1 MAFVLCRACG
11 NQVSPDASSC
21 PRCGATT
28 PAVAES
34 GSSPAT
40 GATPSPFRK
49 PPAPASA
56 RDAAE
61 SAPPPS
67 SRLAPDVER
76 KGGAP
81 ARQTRSASTRVHG
94 MIVAGLLIILLFL
107 WYGLANRQPAP
118 SPTLATT
125 SAPTSRRHL
134 SSAQRQAANEA
145 LQALKALES
154 VTTAGVTYR
163 DYAPRVLDAKVT
175 IDRYLIN
182 HRDDDEAIARSIKRA
197 ADLYVL
203 ASSAWSVST
212 GVSDQVWYDL
222 QRFVPERRAAVAEM
236 CPAAL
241 TVWDEIT
248 QNKRFYGELLRRSL
262 PDLWG
267 CASEALAEVQRLV
280 GATG

>member
-154 VTTAGVTYR
+154 VTTAGVTYTY
-163 DYAPRVLDAKVT
+163 DGDGNRVKKSSGT
-175 IDRYLIN
+175 
-182 HRDDDEAIARSIKRA
+182 
-197 ADLYVL
+197 LYWGTGPL
-203 ASSAWSVST
+203 AESSLEGTVQAEYI
-212 GVSDQVWYDL
+212 GVKQEGP
-222 QRFVPERRAAVAEM
+222 FKAEM
-236 CPAAL
+236 Y
-241 TVWDEIT
+241 
-248 QNKRFYGELLRRSL
+248 RY
-262 PDLWG
+262 
-267 CASEALAEVQRLV
+267 
-280 GATG
+280 